1 MKKKRIL
8 LGVLALGAVF
18 SLASCDNK
26 DSEKIKSLEEQVNK
40 LTEEKNSLTTENTT
54 LKNDKTTLTNENNTL
69 KTDKETL
76 TEEKNS
82 LTAEKNALIDENT
95 ELETELDRLSTI
107 VSPNIEKTNCKISLA
122 ELNEIDDISKI
133 SDNKDVIVKTYD
145 IDDELK
151 SVYKISLESSE
162 TIFDK
167 FVSLA
172 DVEYKNESWGP
183 YIQSIDGTIKDD
195 KYYLSLF
202 VNDQYANYGIGD
214 IDQDLKDG
222 DVITFKY
229 DFNSYSNPGYDETD
243 IQVDKIIYNYYKHA
257 KEYATKVGY
266 VDYNLAFA
274 YKKLQNEGYN
284 VDTKSLYSN
293 SVISKLVND
302 NDQFSNDNK
311 SFKTALAYY
320 CAGLEGSDGKLNIF
334 ANRDLD
340 IDGQWNETNLAYSY
354 NVSDVVDYGLNDYI
368 GVCQKLEGLTL
379 SMDETS
385 CMIVTALNQI
395 DSTLCQNFDQTLKP
409 GFTEKGFS
417 YTAYGFDTCNCSSTA
432 QAILAFG
439 AIGKN
444 IRNDEYKANGKDMIE
459 ALLSYYNEEDG
470 LFYDYEGD
478 TYNLNYATPQAV
490 SALVSYK
497 LLKAGKSSNIYE
509 K

>member
-1 MKKKRIL
+1 MKKKRL
-8 LGVLALGAVF
+8 LLSVLALGAVF
-18 SLASCDNK
+18 SLASCDDKTN
-26 DSEKIKSLEEQVNK
+26 EKVKELEEQVSK

-82 LTAEKNALIDENT
+82 LTADKNSLIDENT
-95 ELETELDRLSTI
+95 ELGTELDRLSTI
-107 VSPNIEKTNCKISLA
+107 VYPNKDNTNCKISLE
-122 ELNEIDDISKI
+122 ELNAISDISKI
-133 SDNKDVIVKTYD
+133 SNDKDVIVKTYD
-145 IDDELK
+145 IDDELL
-151 SVYKISLESSE
+151 SIYKISLGEND

-172 DVEYKNESWGP
+172 DVEYKNESWGAF
-183 YIQSIDGTIKDD
+183 ITSIDGSIKDD
-195 KYYLSLF
+195 KYYNSIY
-202 VNDQYANYGIGD
+202 VNDNYANNGIEGLDVELNDGD
-214 IDQDLKDG
+214 I
-222 DVITFKY
+222 VTFKSE
-229 DFNSYSNPGYDETD
+229 FNSYSNPNYDEVD
-243 IQVDKIIYNYYKHA
+243 IKVDKIIYNYYKHA
-257 KEYATKVGY
+257 KEYANKIGY

-293 SVISKLVND
+293 SVISRIVND
-302 NDQFSNDNK
+302 EDQFSNDNK

-320 CAGLEGSDGKLNIF
+320 CAGLEGSDGKLTIF

-340 IDGQWNETNLAYSY
+340 IDGQWNETNLAYYY
-354 NVSDVVDYGLNDYI
+354 NVSDVVDYGLNDHI

-444 IRNDEYKANGKDMIE
+444 IRNNEYKVNNTDMIQ
-459 ALLSYYNEEDG
+459 ALLSYYDEETG
-470 LFYDYEGD
+470 LFYDYDGD
-478 TYNLNYATPQAV
+478 MGLNYATPQAV
-490 SALVSYK
+490 SALISYK